1 MINGLK
7 PFRRLAMDQN
17 SEVSKV
23 VGIDQGDVWSHLC
36 ELDSAGQLV
45 GRERIRTTRTAYGK
59 RFGGSSSRRLVLEV
73 GPHSP
78 WSSRLLEE
86 LGHEVIVANPRR
98 VKVIAQADRKTDR
111 VDAETLARLGRAD
124 PALLAPIRHGAESFQ
139 RDRALLTVREGLVRS
154 RARLI
159 LQARGL
165 VKSVGERLPASS
177 TPAFPRRA
185 REAGLSDLLPG
196 LSDLIEVVEMLSE
209 RIRKLDR
216 DIEQACEQRYPQTS
230 LLRQVPGVGPITAL
244 AYILKVEDP
253 TRFAKSR
260 DAGPFFALVP
270 RERSSGD
277 RRLQLGIPPRGD
289 AMLRRLLVQASH
301 YILGPFGPDTDLRR
315 FGLALA
321 ERGGKRAKKR
331 AVIAVARKLAVLLHR
346 LWVSGEE
353 YEPLRVANSVAMAA

>member
-1 MINGLK
+1 
-7 PFRRLAMDQN
+7 MDEK

-45 GRERIRTTRTAYGK
+45 GRERIRTTRTAYDK

-98 VKVIAQADRKTDR
+98 VKLIAQADRKTDR

-159 LQARGL
+159 VQARGL

-177 TPAFPRRA
+177 TPAFPRRV
-185 REAGLSDLLPG
+185 REAGLDGLLPG
-196 LSDLIEVVEMLSE
+196 LSVLLEVVDVLSE
-209 RIRKLDR
+209 RIRRLDQ
-216 DIEQACEQRYPQTS
+216 DIEHACEQRYPQTR

-244 AYILKVEDP
+244 AYVLKVEDP

-277 RRLQLGIPPRGD
+277 RRLQLRIPPRGD
-289 AMLRRLLVQASH
+289 ARVRRLLVQAAQ
-301 YILGPFGPDTDLRR
+301 YILGRFGPDSDLRR
-315 FGLALA
+315 FGLAA
-321 ERGGKRAKKR
+321 ERGGKQAKKR
-331 AVIAVARKLAVLLHR
+331 AVVAVARKLAVLLHR
-346 LWVSGEE
+346 LWVTGEV
-353 YEPLRVANSVAMAA
+353 YQPLRHAEPQTL